1 MNKPDKS
8 QLPFLLDLLDDESD
22 SIQESILSELNQHG
36 TTLED
41 DIYNLQVTLNTDQ
54 QQLLDPIFQKNRKE
68 WLKQSWRSILTIKDG
83 YEKIENAFDC
93 IAKFQLGIHYPI
105 LLPAVLDI
113 LADEYDTI
121 YTDRDPI
128 QLAKFLFQEK
138 MLKGTETDYY
148 NPKNSNLICVV
159 NNKVGIPISLTYVY
173 ILVGQRLN
181 LQIDGCNFPG
191 HFLARIELDGVPHLV
206 DCFNQGQIFQSAD
219 FIKMSKY
226 SNNYLEKIVQT
237 TVNSDTV
244 IERVLRNLIKAYQYV
259 NEPLN
264 SKLMLD
270 LLTIMEE
277 HHPLIN
283 AFSDEGTSC
292 NTRRIF
298 SKGQIVKHKRYGYR
312 GVIVDYTETCNADE
326 LWYQS
331 NQSQPNRNQPW
342 YHVLVHNAN
351 HTTYAAQGGLELD
364 DSHKSVIHPLVQIFF
379 SEMKDGRYIRN
390 NTPWPSE

>member
-1 MNKPDKS
+1 MKKSDKS

-22 SIQESILSELNQHG
+22 SIQKSVLSELNQHG
-36 TTLED
+36 STLED
-41 DIYNLQVTLNTDQ
+41 DIYDLRVTLNADQ
-54 QQLLDPIFQKNRKE
+54 QQLLEPIFQKNRKE
-68 WLKQSWRSILTIKDG
+68 WLKHSWRSILMIKDEF
-83 YEKIENAFDC
+83 EKIENAFDC

-105 LLPAVLDI
+105 LLPSVLDI
-113 LADEYDTI
+113 LADEYDAI
-121 YTDRDPI
+121 YDVRDPI
-128 QLAKFLFQEK
+128 QLSQFLFQGK
-138 MLKGTETDYY
+138 MLRGTETDYY
-148 NPKNSNLICVV
+148 NPKNSNLICVA

-181 LQIDGCNFPG
+181 LPIDGCNFLG
-191 HFLARIELDGVPHLV
+191 HFLARIELNGIPHLV
-206 DCFNQGQIFQSAD
+206 DCFNQGQIFQSSD

-237 TVNSDTV
+237 AVNADTV

-264 SKLMLD
+264 SNLMLD
-270 LLTIMEE
+270 ILTIMEE

-283 AFSDEGTSC
+283 ASPDEETSYV
-292 NTRRIF
+292 TQRIF

-312 GVIVDYTETCNADE
+312 GIIVEYDDTCKADE

-331 NQSQPNRNQPW
+331 NQSQPSRDQPW

-351 HTTYAAQGGLELD
+351 HTTYAAQGSLELD
-364 DSHKSVIHPLVQIFF
+364 HSHKSVIHPLIQVFF
-379 SEMKDGRYIRN
+379 SEMKHGKYIRN
-390 NTPWPSE
+390 DTPWPSE